1 MAITVEDGTGLP
13 NADALISVAYADSYH
28 TTRGNTTW
36 TGTDAD
42 KEKAIVRATFY
53 LTDSFDWLGNKVNA
67 RSQALAFPR
76 YGLTDEEGYAV
87 ASDAV
92 PDEIQRACAELALRE
107 LVTPG
112 TLTPDVTAGDAVKRE
127 KIGQIE
133 VEYVSSRTDAA
144 SQRPQISIVGP
155 LIKPFL
161 NGGAT
166 SNRLVGRTV
175 RA

>member
-1 MAITVEDGTGLP
+1 MAITVEDGTGLS

-28 TTRGNTTW
+28 ATRGNSTW
-36 TGTDAD
+36 TGDDAD

-53 LTDSFDWLGNKVNA
+53 LTDSFMWDGDKING
-67 RSQALAFPR
+67 RDQALAFPR
-76 YGLTDEEGYAV
+76 YGLVDEEGYAV
-87 ASDAV
+87 ENDAV

-112 TLTPDVTAGDAVKRE
+112 TLTPDFIPADGVKRE

-133 VEYVSSRTDAA
+133 VEYISSRTDAG
-144 SQRPQISIVGP
+144 SQRPEISIIGP
-155 LIKPFL
+155 LIAPFL
-161 NGGAT
+161 TRSGGT
-166 SNRLVGRTV
+166 NRLVGRTV